1 MLPYKKSRRLSFC
14 QLKKLPLNQPI
25 LTDLSKPS
33 SSNNH
38 STLYRVP
45 HTMIFLS
52 LLLYCTLT
60 LANLARFDNN
70 QHSQVC
76 AGVYSKK
83 DWGGSI
89 KPHIG
94 LSLKQ
99 YQDHKYDSK
108 HKDAEYDDIKV
119 SYIIFEYRDLMNIG
133 VYLGEGR
140 YKFICDEHAV
150 NDLGVCS
157 KDQIGQFIV
166 NSNTTNSTIL
176 ASQLHQLGN
185 ANINYPINRTGY
197 YCISTFAPQDDKIKY
212 RGTINFQ
219 NAFGQL
225 NASEIPKLPAYG
237 ILTLCYAIA
246 LALFGFQFFKKRKEN
261 QILPLQR
268 YLLAMLGFL
277 TFDTLV
283 IWSYYDYIN
292 RVSNPSNG
300 FGIFYMIFMAILN
313 SVKITFSFF
322 LLLCIALG
330 YGVVKL
336 KLNKRTMLYCKILAG
351 FNFASSLT
359 YLIFNYI
366 SGSSTALVN
375 SDSIEDGD
383 AGNFLGLLP
392 LIPIS
397 IVLSIYYVTIL
408 TSLRKTTQSLH
419 QQRQIIKLQLYQKLF
434 KIVFSAIVLTF
445 LGLTLSSFIYL
456 SMSTTEMFEQH
467 WKSAFF
473 IFDFWPSVVFF
484 MVFMIIAWLWR
495 PTETSYMLA
504 VSQQLSTGGDEDDP
518 NFDPENPNYQG
529 PGGTEFELDDLSL
542 MSHDD
547 DEEDDND
554 GDLNTGRNARR
565 NVDRDSFEID
575 GGHQLLPKASFGKK
589 STNQSSS
596 STAPPPG
603 YEEANHRS
611 SHDDGA
617 TLFDLGE
624 DDDDDDENAGQD
636 DRLKKKD

>member
-1 MLPYKKSRRLSFC
+1 
-14 QLKKLPLNQPI
+14 
-25 LTDLSKPS
+25 
-33 SSNNH
+33 
-38 STLYRVP
+38 
-45 HTMIFLS
+45 MIFIS

-60 LANLARFDNN
+60 LANLAKFDNN

-94 LSLKQ
+94 LSLSQ

-108 HKDAEYDDIKV
+108 HKDATYDDIKV
-119 SYIIFEYRDLMNIG
+119 SYIIFEYKDLINIG
-133 VYLGEGR
+133 AYLGEGR
-140 YKFICDEHAV
+140 YKFICDEYAV
-150 NDLGVCS
+150 NDLKVCS
-157 KDQIGQFIV
+157 QDQIGQFIV
-166 NSNTTNSTIL
+166 NANSTNSTIL
-176 ASQLHQLGN
+176 SSQLHQLGN
-185 ANINYPINRTGY
+185 ANIDYPINQTGY
-197 YCISTFAPQDDKIKY
+197 YCISTFSPTSDDVKY

-283 IWSYYDYIN
+283 IWSYYDYVN
-292 RVSNPSNG
+292 RVSNRENG
-300 FGIFYMIFMAILN
+300 FGIFYMIFMAVLN
-313 SVKITFSFF
+313 AVKITFSFF

-375 SDSIEDGD
+375 SDSIDDGD
-383 AGNFLGLLP
+383 ASDLLGLLP

-419 QQRQIIKLQLYQKLF
+419 QQRQIIKLQLYQNLF
-434 KIVFSAIVLTF
+434 KIVFSAIILTF

-456 SMSTTEMFEQH
+456 SMSTTQMFEEH

-504 VSQQLSTGGDEDDP
+504 VSQQLSTGGGDEDDP
-518 NFDPENPNYQG
+518 NYDPENPNYQG

-547 DEEDDND
+547 DDDDDDDDDEN
-554 GDLNTGRNARR
+554 LNSGRNNSRR

-575 GGHQLLPKASFGKK
+575 EGHQSSPKSSSSGKK
-589 STNQSSS
+589 STTQSL
-596 STAPPPG
+596 STPDSAHPPPG
-603 YEEANHRS
+603 YEETNHRS

-624 DDDDDDENAGQD
+624 DEEDDDDDEHAGED

>member
-1 MLPYKKSRRLSFC
+1 MIIISFLC
-14 QLKKLPLNQPI
+14 C
-25 LTDLSKPS
+25 
-33 SSNNH
+33 
-38 STLYRVP
+38 
-45 HTMIFLS
+45 LS
-52 LLLYCTLT
+52 LV
-60 LANLARFDNN
+60 LANLANFDDNK
-70 QHSQVC
+70 HSQIC

-83 DWGGSI
+83 DWGGSL

-94 LSLKQ
+94 LNLKQ
-99 YQDHKYDSK
+99 FKNHKYDPK
-108 HKDAEYDDIKV
+108 NKDKKYDDISV
-119 SYIIFEYRDLMNIG
+119 SYIIFEYKDLINIG
-133 VYLGEGR
+133 VDVGDGK
-140 YKFICDEHAV
+140 YKFICDDYAV
-150 NDLGVCS
+150 ETLKICTDEQKGN
-157 KDQIGQFIV
+157 FIV
-166 NSNTTNSTIL
+166 NSNSTNSTIL
-176 ASQLHQLGN
+176 ASQLTQLGP
-185 ANINYPINRTGY
+185 ADIHYPINRTGY
-197 YCISTFAPQDDKIKY
+197 YCVSTFSKFDNDPKY
-212 RGTINFQ
+212 KGIINFQ

-283 IWSYYDYIN
+283 VWSYYDYLN
-292 RVSNPSNG
+292 RQGHGG
-300 FGIFYMIFMAILN
+300 FAIAYMVFMAICN
-313 SVKITFSFF
+313 AIKITFSFF

-351 FNFASSLT
+351 FNFVSSLV
-359 YLIFNYI
+359 YLIFNYLG
-366 SGSSTALVN
+366 GSSSALVS
-375 SDSIEDGD
+375 SDSIDEGG
-383 AGNFLGLLP
+383 AGSLLLLLP

-408 TSLRKTTQSLH
+408 TSIRKTTQSLH
-419 QQRQIIKLQLYQKLF
+419 QQRQIIKLQLYQNLF
-434 KIVFSAIVLTF
+434 RIIFLAIVITF

-484 MVFMIIAWLWR
+484 VVFLIVAWLWR

-504 VSQQLSTGGDEDDP
+504 VSQQLSTNADDDDP
-518 NFDPENPNYQG
+518 DYQQ
-529 PGGTEFELDDLSL
+529 PGGHEFELDDLSL

-547 DEEDDND
+547 EENNNHGDDETFGHTN
-554 GDLNTGRNARR
+554 RN
-565 NVDRDSFEID
+565 DSFELGED
-575 GGHQLLPKASFGKK
+575 DKQSKK
-589 STNQSSS
+589 KTNQQQQ
-596 STAPPPG
+596 APPT
-603 YEEANHRS
+603 YEEVDHRNS
-611 SHDDGA
+611 TQENGENRENGV

-624 DDDDDDENAGQD
+624 DDSDAGED
-636 DRLKKKD
+636 DRLKNDRHRD

>member
-1 MLPYKKSRRLSFC
+1 
-14 QLKKLPLNQPI
+14 
-25 LTDLSKPS
+25 
-33 SSNNH
+33 
-38 STLYRVP
+38 
-45 HTMIFLS
+45 
-52 LLLYCTLT
+52 
-60 LANLARFDNN
+60 
-70 QHSQVC
+70 
-76 AGVYSKK
+76 
-83 DWGGSI
+83 
-89 KPHIG
+89 
-94 LSLKQ
+94 
-99 YQDHKYDSK
+99 
-108 HKDAEYDDIKV
+108 
-119 SYIIFEYRDLMNIG
+119 
-133 VYLGEGR
+133 
-140 YKFICDEHAV
+140 
-150 NDLGVCS
+150 
-157 KDQIGQFIV
+157 
-166 NSNTTNSTIL
+166 
-176 ASQLHQLGN
+176 
-185 ANINYPINRTGY
+185 
-197 YCISTFAPQDDKIKY
+197 
-212 RGTINFQ
+212 
-219 NAFGQL
+219 
-225 NASEIPKLPAYG
+225 
-237 ILTLCYAIA
+237 
-246 LALFGFQFFKKRKEN
+246 
-261 QILPLQR
+261 
-268 YLLAMLGFL
+268 MLGFL

-575 GGHQLLPKASFGKK
+575 DGHQLLPKASFGK
-589 STNQSSS
+589 NQLINRLRRRHLHPA
-596 STAPPPG
+596 TKKLII
-603 YEEANHRS
+603 EAVMMMEQHYLIW
-611 SHDDGA
+611 A
-617 TLFDLGE
+617 KMMMMMMKM
-624 DDDDDDENAGQD
+624 QD
-636 DRLKKKD
+636 KMIG

>member
-1 MLPYKKSRRLSFC
+1 M
-14 QLKKLPLNQPI
+14 I
-25 LTDLSKPS
+25 L
-33 SSNNH
+33 
-38 STLYRVP
+38 
-45 HTMIFLS
+45 LS
-52 LLLYCTLT
+52 LLLYCTLA
-60 LANLARFDNN
+60 LANLAKFDNN
-70 QHSQVC
+70 RHSQVC

-94 LSLKQ
+94 LSLSQ

-108 HKDAEYDDIKV
+108 HKDAKYDDIKV
-119 SYIIFEYRDLMNIG
+119 SYIIFEYKDLVNIG
-133 VYLGEGR
+133 VNLGEGR
-140 YKFICDEHAV
+140 YKFICDDYAV
-150 NDLGVCS
+150 NDLKVCTQ
-157 KDQIGQFIV
+157 DQLGQFIV
-166 NSNTTNSTIL
+166 NSNSTNSTIL
-176 ASQLHQLGN
+176 ASQLVHLGN
-185 ANINYPINRTGY
+185 ANINYPINQTGY
-197 YCISTFAPQDDKIKY
+197 YCISTFSPVDDKVKY
-212 RGTINFQ
+212 KGTINFQ

-237 ILTLCYAIA
+237 ILTICYAIA

-277 TFDTLV
+277 AFDTLV
-283 IWSYYDYIN
+283 IWSYYDYVN
-292 RVSNPSNG
+292 RVSNPANG
-300 FGIFYMIFMAILN
+300 FGIFYMIFMAVLN

-359 YLIFNYI
+359 YLIFNYV
-366 SGSSTALVN
+366 SGNSTALVN
-375 SDSIEDGD
+375 SDSIDDGD
-383 AGNFLGLLP
+383 AGDLLGLLP

-397 IVLSIYYVTIL
+397 IVLSIYYVAIL

-419 QQRQIIKLQLYQKLF
+419 QQRQIIKLQLYQNLF
-434 KIVFSAIVLTF
+434 KIMFSAIILTF

-456 SMSTTEMFEQH
+456 SMSTTQMFEQH

-484 MVFMIIAWLWR
+484 VVFMIIAWLWR

-504 VSQQLSTGGDEDDP
+504 VSQQLSTGGDGDEDDP

-547 DEEDDND
+547 DDDEDDDDGNLNND
-554 GDLNTGRNARR
+554 RSRR

-575 GGHQLLPKASFGKK
+575 DG
-589 STNQSSS
+589 NQSSPKNKSTDQSTLS
-596 STAPPPG
+596 SSSAAAAPPPPA

-624 DDDDDDENAGQD
+624 EDDDDDDDDEHAGQD

>member
-1 MLPYKKSRRLSFC
+1 
-14 QLKKLPLNQPI
+14 
-25 LTDLSKPS
+25 
-33 SSNNH
+33 
-38 STLYRVP
+38 
-45 HTMIFLS
+45 MIFLS
-52 LLLYCTLT
+52 LLLYCTFA
-60 LANLARFDNN
+60 LANLARFDSN

-99 YQDHKYDSK
+99 YQDHKYNSK
-108 HKDAEYDDIKV
+108 NKDAKFDDINV
-119 SYIIFEYRDLMNIG
+119 SYIIFEYKDLVNIG
-133 VYLGEGR
+133 VYLGEEG
-140 YKFICDEHAV
+140 YKFICDEYAV
-150 NDLGVCS
+150 DELHVCS
-157 KDQIGQFIV
+157 KDQLGQFIV
-166 NSNTTNSTIL
+166 NSNSTNSTIL
-176 ASQLHQLGN
+176 TSQLHQLGN
-185 ANINYPINRTGY
+185 ANINYPINQTGY
-197 YCISTFAPQDDKIKY
+197 YCISTFSPLGNNIKY

-246 LALFGFQFFKKRKEN
+246 LALFGFQFFKKRKQN

-283 IWSYYDYIN
+283 IWSYYDYVN

-359 YLIFNYI
+359 YLIFNYV

-375 SDSIEDGD
+375 SDSIDNGD

-419 QQRQIIKLQLYQKLF
+419 QQRQIIKLQLYQNLF
-434 KIVFSAIVLTF
+434 KIVFAAIIITF

-467 WKSAFF
+467 WKSSFF

-504 VSQQLSTGGDEDDP
+504 VSQQLSTGGGDEDDP
-518 NFDPENPNYQG
+518 SFDPENPNYQG
-529 PGGTEFELDDLSL
+529 PGGNEFELDDLSL

-547 DEEDDND
+547 DDNDDDND
-554 GDLNTGRNARR
+554 NDDDLDASRNARR

-575 GGHQLLPKASFGKK
+575 EGHQLLPKAKK
-589 STNQSSS
+589 SADQSSL
-596 STAPPPG
+596 STAAPPPG
-603 YEEANHRS
+603 YEEVDHRN

-624 DDDDDDENAGQD
+624 EEDDDDDDDENAGQD